1 MTAETSSPETE
12 TLGDF
17 LRKTRL
23 DSGLDIEQV
32 SSETK
37 IPLPTLRAMESDDHD
52 ALPAPA
58 FARGFYN
65 LYAKTLGIKPE
76 ELAKRYPNSPNHP
89 LNDAPAYHPQ
99 HLVSEATNLAARPS
113 VPVFSLFGTM
123 LVLLL
128 IAFAVLCWFFSW
140 NPAEYLSKKLRNLD
154 TGISIQQT
162 KQSLIHEEVIEEE
175 PVADKPAIVDP
186 VTVTDEPN
194 NQEPQVS
201 DEIITA
207 IQVPVIDQTE
217 DQPPVQTGY
226 TLQGNFTVQT
236 TVTVTLDGGLP
247 KKFKIEPGQ
256 TKTWSA
262 AQSLT
267 INLPSTNGVS
277 LMLNDDIPITLPT
290 GKPAIISI
298 PEYFFD

>member
-1 MTAETSSPETE
+1 
-12 TLGDF
+12 
-17 LRKTRL
+17 
-23 DSGLDIEQV
+23 
-32 SSETK
+32 
-37 IPLPTLRAMESDDHD
+37 
-52 ALPAPA
+52 
-58 FARGFYN
+58 
-65 LYAKTLGIKPE
+65 
-76 ELAKRYPNSPNHP
+76 
-89 LNDAPAYHPQ
+89 
-99 HLVSEATNLAARPS
+99 
-113 VPVFSLFGTM
+113 M

-175 PVADKPAIVDP
+175 PVADKPAVADP

-194 NQEPQVS
+194 NQESQVS

-207 IQVPVIDQTE
+207 IQAPVIDQTE
-217 DQPPVQTGY
+217 GQPPVQTGY
-226 TLQGNFTVQT
+226 TLQGNFTAQT

-262 AQSLT
+262 AQSIT
-267 INLPSTNGVS
+267 IDLPSTSGVS
-277 LMLNDDIPITLPT
+277 LILNDDIPITLPT
-290 GKPAIISI
+290 GKPAVISI